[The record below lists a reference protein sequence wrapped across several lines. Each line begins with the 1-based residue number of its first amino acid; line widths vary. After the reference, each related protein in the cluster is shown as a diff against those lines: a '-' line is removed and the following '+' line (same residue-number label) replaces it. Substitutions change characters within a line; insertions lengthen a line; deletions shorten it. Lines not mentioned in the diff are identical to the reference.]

1 MVNKKFVISGLD
13 NAGKTSILTA
23 LAKKY
28 NFVEECKQ
36 LQPTVRVAYSRTD
49 FLGNQINFWDM
60 GGQVKYR
67 NQYLK
72 KVEYYFADVDV
83 IYYIIDIQDKNKFD
97 DSFAYFSSIFN
108 YLTHVNHFV
117 PVVVCFHKLDPEL
130 RESEDVKSA
139 IEDWQELIA
148 EQFPDWYFLF
158 AETSIFDI
166 RSIVRAMSIGF
177 NLFVK
182 NYEALIALYETFR
195 QQIDAHA
202 VLLYSLGG
210 LIVSEAYADNL
221 TPELQDE
228 VFDRVREDLKDLQN
242 ISEEQAH
249 PDSIYRDMGKYK
261 TYLHRVSVI
270 GNDFYIGIFFPS
282 NKENAFNQRFPDFRE
297 KTIQMLEA
305 MRPASTPI
313 NQPLS

>member
-1 MVNKKFVISGLD
+1 MANKKFVISGLD

-28 NFVEECKQ
+28 NFIEECKQ

-49 FLGNQINFWDM
+49 FLGNLIHFWDM

-83 IYYIIDIQDKNKFD
+83 IYYIIDIQDKNKYD
-97 DSFAYFSSIFN
+97 DSLAYFTSIFN
-108 YLTHVNHFV
+108 YLKHINHFV
-117 PVVVCFHKLDPEL
+117 PVVICFHKLDPEL
-130 RESEDVKSA
+130 RENEEVKCS
-139 IEDWQELIA
+139 IEDWQEMIA
-148 EQFPDWYFLF
+148 EQFPDWFFLF
-158 AETSIFDI
+158 AETSIYDI
-166 RSIVRAMSIGF
+166 RSIVRVMSIGF

-182 NYEALIALYETFR
+182 NYEAMIGLYETFR
-195 QQIDAHA
+195 QQINGHA
-202 VLLYSLGG
+202 VILYTLGG
-210 LIVSEAYADNL
+210 IIISEAYAGDM
-221 TPELQDE
+221 TPDMQDQ

-242 ISEEQAH
+242 ISDEQAH
-249 PDSIYRDMGKYK
+249 PNGFYRDMGKFK

-270 GNDFYIGIFFPS
+270 GNDFYIGVFFPS
-282 NKENAFNQRFPDFRE
+282 EKEDVFATRFPDFRE

-305 MRPASTPI
+305 MRPPSH
-313 NQPLS
+313 